1 MRMIAFSC
9 LPLHQCCQC
18 FTVPFC
24 IARRHM
30 QLKKV
35 IKRTWMAPWTCLLY
49 AMLIMLLCHSK
60 IKLCCFCNF
69 GLFYNHPNKPTTIQ
83 YDSVFKPR
91 PACQSP
97 RDCSSAYSSCSRCCL
112 LMVFCNGRS
121 PAEVAPVLLEVSL
134 TGVGASFCFILPP
147 GIHCRLL
154 ACVLSA
160 SALYLGRSQHREG
173 HTKDVFRTCP
183 CTDATATSVNF
194 AGKEH

>member
-1 MRMIAFSC
+1 
-9 LPLHQCCQC
+9 
-18 FTVPFC
+18 
-24 IARRHM
+24 M

-35 IKRTWMAPWTCLLY
+35 IKRTWMAPWTWLLY
-49 AMLIMLLCHSK
+49 PMLTMLLCHSK
-60 IKLCCFCNF
+60 IKLCCFCSF
-69 GLFYNHPNKPTTIQ
+69 GLVLNKPTTIQ
-83 YDSVFKPR
+83 YDSMSKAR

-97 RDCSSAYSSCSRCCL
+97 RDCSSAYSSCSRCRL

-121 PAEVAPVLLEVSL
+121 AAEVAPVLLEVSL

-160 SALYLGRSQHREG
+160 SALYLGWSKHREG
-173 HTKDVFRTCP
+173 HTENVFRTCCSTT